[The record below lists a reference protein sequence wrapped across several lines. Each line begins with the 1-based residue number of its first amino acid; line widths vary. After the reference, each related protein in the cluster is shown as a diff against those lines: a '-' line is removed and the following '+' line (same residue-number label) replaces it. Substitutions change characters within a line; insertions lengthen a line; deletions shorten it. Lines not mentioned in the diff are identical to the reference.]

1 MGDFMKSFN
10 KPSVFISSTCYD
22 LKQIRTDIK
31 KFIEKDLG
39 YNAILSEY
47 ASFPLNTDLSA
58 IDNCICVV
66 KEKADIFVLI
76 IGGRYGNVI
85 NSGKSITNLEYINA
99 KAKGIPIYAFIEE
112 SIINILPVWRKN
124 IDGDYSNIVDNPQLF
139 SFVDQLYGNENIWV
153 NKFKMA
159 QDIISLLK
167 IQFSY
172 SFYDMLQLKKLIAE
186 KGLSDELLSIN
197 GSALKIVLE
206 KPKGWEYLLLG
217 EIIEDSVSKNRS
229 IRNDL
234 EYGFY
239 SGTVTKITGSN
250 DTLKWIGDKFTEI
263 LKIVEQINLL
273 FNKPLID
280 ALGPNG
286 EPGNDKLI
294 IYVGEK
300 LGCLYKQLITW
311 GLDFNGVSVDDG
323 WKSAID
329 TLREASLSPIEDIE
343 KFIKEYRE
351 AMNLLVKV
359 CNGEVQTEQ
368 KKLNLV
374 LKLESTGLDKF
385 IVEFEK
391 AKMFYGI

>member
-1 MGDFMKSFN
+1 MKHFN

-22 LKQIRTDIK
+22 LKQIRADIK
-31 KFIEKDLG
+31 KFLEDDLG
-39 YNAILSEY
+39 YHAILSEY
-47 ASFPLNTDLSA
+47 DSFPLDTDLSTV
-58 IDNCICVV
+58 DNCIRVV

-85 NSGKSITNLEYINA
+85 NSGKSITNLEYIHA

-112 SIINILPVWRKN
+112 SIINVLPVWRKN

-159 QDIISLLK
+159 QDIINSLK

-186 KGLSDELLSIN
+186 KDLSDELLSIN
-197 GSALKIVLE
+197 GRALKIVLE

-217 EIIEDSVSKNRS
+217 EIIDESISKNRS
-229 IRNDL
+229 IRTDL

-239 SGTVTKITGSN
+239 SGVVTKITGSN
-250 DTLKWIGDKFTEI
+250 DTLKWIGDKFSEM
-263 LKIVEQINLL
+263 LKIIEQINLL
-273 FNKPLID
+273 FNKALID
-280 ALGPNG
+280 ALGPAG

-294 IYVGEK
+294 IYVGK
-300 LGCLYKQLITW
+300 KFGCLYKQLVTW
-311 GLDFNGVSVDDG
+311 GLDFNSVLVDDV
-323 WKSAID
+323 WKDTID

-343 KFIKEYRE
+343 KFIDEYRE
-351 AMNLLVKV
+351 GMTLLVHV
-359 CNGEVQTEQ
+359 CNGEIQTGQ
-368 KKLNLV
+368 KELNLV
-374 LKLESTGLDKF
+374 LKLKSPELDKF
-385 IVEFEK
+385 NAEFAK
-391 AKMFYGI
+391 AKMFYGIL